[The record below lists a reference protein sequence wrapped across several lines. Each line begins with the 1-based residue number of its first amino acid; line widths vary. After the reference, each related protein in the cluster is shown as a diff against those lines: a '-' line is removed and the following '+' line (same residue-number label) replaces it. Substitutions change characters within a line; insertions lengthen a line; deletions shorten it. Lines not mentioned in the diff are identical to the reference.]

1 MNGGRAPACAEG
13 QAANRVHYAPAV
25 RSPLLCLRRA
35 VALLC
40 VLALAGCAGATA
52 PRRTTVVATVAPLAD
67 MVRQVAGDD
76 LRVISLVP
84 DGMDA
89 HTFEP
94 TARQVAVLAGASAFV
109 ANGLGL
115 EDPSLALAET
125 NLPEGAPI
133 VRLGDTALTRD
144 EWVFDRSFPRERGQ
158 PNPHAWLDV
167 VRAMR
172 YVETIADTLA
182 QVAPD
187 ETARGRVRERARRY
201 LVELRALHEAVATAA
216 ATVPARN
223 RKLLTYHDSWAYF
236 GPRYGFEVID
246 AVQPPGLD
254 EPSASDVRRVVDQI
268 RAVGVPVVFGSEV
281 FPSGVLEAVAE
292 ETGVRFVGNLSDD
305 ALPGR
310 PGAPGHSYVGMMV
323 RNARIIVAGLGGETA
338 ALDRL
343 DLGGAS

>member
-1 MNGGRAPACAEG
+1 MPACAERG
-13 QAANRVHYAPAV
+13 VPSGVHYAPAV
-25 RSPLLCLRRA
+25 RSPLSRLCLA
-35 VALLC
+35 VLLSC
-40 VLALAGCAGATA
+40 VPALAGCTGAAA
-52 PRRTTVVATVAPLAD
+52 PGSVTVVATVAPLAD

-76 LRVISLVP
+76 LRVASLVP

-94 TARQVAVLAGASAFV
+94 TARQAAVLAEASAFI

-115 EDPSLALAET
+115 EDPSLALAEA

-144 EWVFDRSFPRERGQ
+144 EWVYDRSFPRERGR

-172 YVETIADTLA
+172 YVDAIGATLA
-182 QVAPD
+182 GIAPD
-187 ETARGRVRERARRY
+187 EAVRDRVRGRARQY
-201 LVELRALHEAVATAA
+201 AGQLQELHQAIATAA

-268 RAVGVPVVFGSEV
+268 REVGVPVVFGSEV

-292 ETGVRFVGNLSDD
+292 ETGVRFVGDLSDD

-310 PGAPGHSYVGMMV
+310 PGTPGHSYVGMMV
-323 RNARIIVAGLGGETA
+323 RNARIIVAGLGGDTA
-338 ALDRL
+338 ALDAL
-343 DLGGAS
+343 DLGGAP

>member
-1 MNGGRAPACAEG
+1 
-13 QAANRVHYAPAV
+13 VHYAPAV
-25 RSPLLCLRRA
+25 RSPLSRLCPA
-35 VALLC
+35 ALLAC
-40 VLALAGCAGATA
+40 VLALTGCTEAEPPQRA
-52 PRRTTVVATVAPLAD
+52 PVVATVAPLAD

-76 LRVISLVP
+76 LRVASLVP

-94 TARQVAVLAGASAFV
+94 TARQAAVLAEASAFI

-115 EDPSLALAET
+115 EDPSLALAEA

-133 VRLGDTALTRD
+133 VRLGDTALSRE
-144 EWVFDRSFPRERGQ
+144 EWVFDRSFPRERER

-172 YVETIADTLA
+172 YVNVIAVTVA
-182 QVAPD
+182 EVAPG
-187 ETARGRVRERARRY
+187 EAARERIRGRALRY
-201 LVELRALHEAVATAA
+201 AGQLQDLHEAIEAAA
-216 ATVPARN
+216 ATVPAPN

-268 RAVGVPVVFGSEV
+268 REVGVPVVFGSEV

-292 ETGVRFVGNLSDD
+292 ETGVRFVGDLSDD

-310 PGAPGHSYVGMMV
+310 PGTPEHSYIGMMV
-323 RNARIIVAGLGGETA
+323 RNARIIVAGLGGDTA
-338 ALDRL
+338 ALDAL
-343 DLGGAS
+343 DLGGAP